1 MELSQTI
8 SNLIFEIQKLTQAV
22 EKISKTQEIS
32 VDVLDE
38 AIAFRW
44 ERENNKGSLVA
55 IRKPQLISFNHLC
68 NIDSQLTKVKLNT
81 EAFAKGLLANNVLM
95 TGSRGTGKSS
105 IVKACLNEYH
115 HLGLRVIELEKK
127 YLEDLPKIINLL
139 QDRTERFIIF
149 CDDLAFEA
157 ADSSYATLKTVLDGS
172 LASSSDNTLI
182 YATSNR
188 KHMVAEY
195 NKDNTE
201 LNVGENG
208 ELRPGDSIEQKIS
221 LADRFGLQINFYGFS
236 QQEYLKTVQ
245 YWLNEYKWQQRET
258 WETIQLKA
266 IQYATQQGNRS
277 GRIANQFAKMIVGQ
291 EMLSA
296 AGLAV

>member
-1 MELSQTI
+1 MELNQTI
-8 SNLIFEIQKLTQAV
+8 FSLISEIQKLTQAI
-22 EKISKTQEIS
+22 EKIANHQEIS
-32 VDVLDE
+32 LEVLDQ

-44 ERENNKGSLVA
+44 ERENNKGHLIP
-55 IRKPQLISFNHLC
+55 IRKPQLLSFKNLC
-68 NIDSQLTKVKLNT
+68 NIDNQLAKVKLNT
-81 EAFAKGLLANNVLM
+81 EAFAKGLLANNVLL

-115 HLGLRVIELEKK
+115 QYGLRVIELEKK

-139 QDRTERFIIF
+139 NERDERYIIF

-157 ADSSYATLKTVLDGS
+157 GDSSYATLKTVLDGS
-172 LASSSDNTLI
+172 LATSSNNTLI

-195 NKDNTE
+195 NNDNTE
-201 LNVGENG
+201 INQSENG
-208 ELRPGDSIEQKIS
+208 ELRPGDSLEQKIS

-236 QQEYLKTVQ
+236 QPEYLKTVQ
-245 YWLNEYKWQQRET
+245 FWLNEYHWQQQEN
-258 WETIQLKA
+258 WDSLQLKA

-291 EMLSA
+291 EMLQSQN
-296 AGLAV
+296 LS

>member
-1 MELSQTI
+1 
-8 SNLIFEIQKLTQAV
+8 
-22 EKISKTQEIS
+22 
-32 VDVLDE
+32 
-38 AIAFRW
+38 
-44 ERENNKGSLVA
+44 
-55 IRKPQLISFNHLC
+55 
-68 NIDSQLTKVKLNT
+68 
-81 EAFAKGLLANNVLM
+81 
-95 TGSRGTGKSS
+95 
-105 IVKACLNEYH
+105 
-115 HLGLRVIELEKK
+115 KK

-157 ADSSYATLKTVLDGS
+157 GDSSYATLKTVLDGS

-296 AGLAV
+296 ADLTV

>member
-1 MELSQTI
+1 
-8 SNLIFEIQKLTQAV
+8 
-22 EKISKTQEIS
+22 
-32 VDVLDE
+32 
-38 AIAFRW
+38 
-44 ERENNKGSLVA
+44 
-55 IRKPQLISFNHLC
+55 
-68 NIDSQLTKVKLNT
+68 
-81 EAFAKGLLANNVLM
+81 M

-105 IVKACLNEYH
+105 IVKACLSEYH

-139 QDRTERFIIF
+139 QDRCERFIIF

-157 ADSSYATLKTVLDGS
+157 GDTSYATLRTVLDGS

-201 LNVGENG
+201 LNIGENG

-236 QQEYLKTVQ
+236 QQEYLNTVQ
-245 YWLNEYKWQQRET
+245 FWLHEYKWQQHES

-266 IQYATQQGNRS
+266 IQYATRQGNRS
-277 GRIANQFAKMIVGQ
+277 ERIANQFAKMLIGQ
-291 EMLSA
+291 EMLSV
-296 AGLAV
+296 LS

>member
-1 MELSQTI
+1 M
-8 SNLIFEIQKLTQAV
+8 
-22 EKISKTQEIS
+22 
-32 VDVLDE
+32 
-38 AIAFRW
+38 
-44 ERENNKGSLVA
+44 
-55 IRKPQLISFNHLC
+55 
-68 NIDSQLTKVKLNT
+68 
-81 EAFAKGLLANNVLM
+81 
-95 TGSRGTGKSS
+95 
-105 IVKACLNEYH
+105 
-115 HLGLRVIELEKK
+115 IELEKK

-157 ADSSYATLKTVLDGS
+157 GDSSYATLKTVLDGS

-236 QQEYLKTVQ
+236 QQEYLKLFNT
-245 YWLNEYKWQQRET
+245 
-258 WETIQLKA
+258 
-266 IQYATQQGNRS
+266 G
-277 GRIANQFAKMIVGQ
+277 
-291 EMLSA
+291 
-296 AGLAV
+296 